1 MNTQVYHCQFTIT
14 IEYQSSYCIFL
25 FVSTNISMT
34 IPKDEEFIID
44 PSLIVEPDESTDD
57 DWATWEDEFGFNDE
71 TLQLEG
77 ESIID
82 NQEFDLNWEDIYESY
97 DEDPSILEEDDDL

>member
-57 DWATWEDEFGFNDE
+57 D
-71 TLQLEG
+71 
-77 ESIID
+77 
-82 NQEFDLNWEDIYESY
+82 
-97 DEDPSILEEDDDL
+97 